1 MNSIKTQL
9 PTIIVS
15 KRFEWSPCNR
25 ICVTEHTHM
34 GPWYKQMGYNKPC
47 LCLSNKINLKYV
59 DTCKTCADGIVN
71 VDDIRWIGIEMA
83 CVECYK
89 NMYPSK

>member
-1 MNSIKTQL
+1 MNSIQTQL

-25 ICVTEHTHM
+25 KCVAEPKI
-34 GPWYKQMGYNKPC
+34 GRSWYKQFGYNDPC

-71 VDDIRWIGIEMA
+71 FDDIRWIGIEMA
-83 CVECYK
+83 CIECYK